1 MASLDTTAISRRPA
15 AETIPGYR
23 LENLVGMGGMGEVH
37 KAIQLSLG
45 RIVAVKLLNPELA
58 KDPAFV
64 ARFDKEAAALAALSH
79 PNIVSIVDKGRSD
92 TTYFLVMEFVEGPSL
107 REQVRSP
114 LLTPKEALRMM
125 MEICRAVEYAHS
137 RGVIHRDLKPENI
150 LFDQQ
155 AGGLAK
161 VTDFGL
167 ASFLDDANSRYN
179 LTSTHVSMGTL
190 SYMAPEQRVDAKT
203 ADKRA
208 DIFSLG
214 VILYELLTGEV
225 PLGTFDPPSAT
236 KPGIDSRLD
245 AIVGRCLKPDPDER
259 YSTVAEMMADLEP
272 LAPVITS
279 QPPKPLTVIQRV
291 KAGVGRAARFTGRV
305 VATLLVLAAAGELGR
320 EWLQTK
326 MKLPPIIAGTAL
338 SSDLGPTSV
347 KSIAGRKVKGTE
359 RRSMEMGEGADQLYF
374 LVSGRTLD
382 IDGKAL
388 VFPAL
393 SRDHKS
399 RTGQAVAD
407 VDVMEME
414 GDTALLKADVLTSNP
429 APTPIEEAR
438 NFLLGEPP
446 APQAALMLVGV
457 PGRFVGL
464 VQEGSGAPLRLEWV
478 LGERRGTMLGQAS
491 PEGVVHF
498 EMEVDAEG
506 MLRGFVGTGKDRRP
520 IGEPLILGREWQKQF
535 GELPRAAVGC
545 IDGTCRVEGLSYSVR
560 KASNA
565 PPTAVAEAPV
575 SRPTPVATKPAV
587 KLAPPAK
594 KPPAKAPAP
603 PPKGGKK
610 R

>member
-1 MASLDTTAISRRPA
+1 MSSLDTTAISRRPA

-114 LLTPKEALRMM
+114 LMTPREALRMM

-167 ASFLDDANSRYN
+167 ASFLDDANSRFN

-190 SYMAPEQRVDAKT
+190 SYMAPEQRVDAKN

-225 PLGTFDPPSAT
+225 PLGTFDPPSMA
-236 KPGIDSRLD
+236 KPGIDARLD
-245 AIVGRCLKPDPDER
+245 AIIARCLKPDPEER
-259 YSTVAEMMADLEP
+259 YSTVAELVADLEP
-272 LAPVITS
+272 LAPAINS
-279 QPPKPLTVIQRV
+279 QPPKPLTTVQRV
-291 KAGVGRAARFTGRV
+291 KVGVGRVARFTARV
-305 VATLLVLAAAGELGR
+305 VAVLLVLAAVGVLGVQ
-320 EWLQTK
+320 WLQQRTK
-326 MKLPPIIAGTAL
+326 RVPVMPGTAF
-338 SSDLGPTSV
+338 SGDLGPPSV
-347 KSIAGRKVKGTE
+347 KSIAGRLAKGTE
-359 RRSMEMGEGADQLYF
+359 RRSLEVGEGPDQLSF
-374 LVSGRTLD
+374 LVSGRPLD

-388 VFPAL
+388 VFPPVMESA
-393 SRDHKS
+393 SRV
-399 RTGQAVAD
+399 GQAMA
-407 VDVMEME
+407 DVMEMG
-414 GDTALLKADVLTSNP
+414 GDTALLKADVLADKP
-429 APTPIEEAR
+429 LPTPSVKAR
-438 NFLLGEPP
+438 TLLFGEPP
-446 APQAALMLVGV
+446 DAQVALMLVGST
-457 PGRFVGL
+457 GRFVAL
-464 VQEGSGAPLRLEWV
+464 VQEGSGAPLRLEWA

-491 PEGVVHF
+491 PSGVAHL
-498 EMEVDAEG
+498 EMEVDGEG
-506 MLRGFVGTGKDRRP
+506 SLRAFVGTGTDRRP
-520 IGEPLILGREWQKQF
+520 IGEPLVIGRDWQRHF
-535 GELPRAAVGC
+535 GKPPRLAVGC
-545 IDGTCRVEGLSYSVR
+545 IEGTCRVEGLSYSVR
-560 KASNA
+560 RSSSVA
-565 PPTAVAEAPV
+565 PTAVAEAPV
-575 SRPTPVATKPAV
+575 SRPTPVATK
-587 KLAPPAK
+587 APPKPAPPVK
-594 KPPAKAPAP
+594 KPAKASQP
-603 PPKGGKK
+603 PPKGGK
-610 R
+610 RPR